1 VSEHG
6 AGVLTISIFTNPPSR
21 SADQAEA
28 YTRAL
33 LELVGARDP
42 MEILRTSPLRLR
54 GMAQSL
60 SEEELSRPEAPG
72 KWSVRQVVRH
82 LADSEVV
89 WGYRLRMVL
98 GQDRPPLTGYDQD
111 GWAERLGYQ
120 EAPVREAVDEF
131 DQVRRG
137 NLRLLARTGPDD
149 LKRVGVHSERGEES
163 VAHMIPLYAG
173 HDLVHLRQIERILGR
188 ARS

>member
-1 VSEHG
+1 MSV
-6 AGVLTISIFTNPPSR
+6 FTNPPSR
-21 SADQAEA
+21 SGEQAEA

-33 LELVGARDP
+33 IELVGDRDP
-42 MEILRTSPLRLR
+42 LEILGTSSLRLR
-54 GMAQSL
+54 GLLQGPSV
-60 SEEELSRPEAPG
+60 EEVSRPEAPG

-111 GWAERLGYQ
+111 SWARRLGYQ

-131 DQVRRG
+131 DLVRRG
-137 NLRLLARTGPDD
+137 NLRLLARTDSDD
-149 LKRVGVHSERGEES
+149 LERVGVHSERGEES

-173 HDLVHLRQIERILGR
+173 HDLVHIRQIERILGVDR
-188 ARS
+188 A